1 MLVIISFSTRS
12 TLAADQ
18 YFLKAAMTSSES
30 FGVEKLAGRDDA
42 VSEHETESIKAENVI
57 TAVNKIVFEGM
68 RSGLRICDDLGDLSF
83 IGLDTES
90 YDAPS
95 SGIC

>member
-1 MLVIISFSTRS
+1 
-12 TLAADQ
+12 
-18 YFLKAAMTSSES
+18 
-30 FGVEKLAGRDDA
+30 
-42 VSEHETESIKAENVI
+42 VI

-95 SGIC
+95 SGICRNHRIVACLKATSEKLPHPSKLLKGSS